1 MKFLDSFFDSPHKIG
16 RIIEGSPADRCEK
29 VKVDDRILAIN
40 EKDIGRLPHA
50 QVINMVRD
58 SGLSIA
64 LRVVST
70 DNGEKEKRVAR

>member
-40 EKDIGRLPHA
+40 GKDIGRLPHA